1 MRGGSST
8 RAGSFAMT
16 KRPHV
21 ALIVET
27 STAYGR
33 RVLKGITHYVRSH
46 QPWSIFLEQRALTTK
61 PPAWLE
67 GWKGD
72 GIISRATDRRL
83 AEALTRSKI
92 PVVDLTDRHGDAG
105 FPLIRSDDE
114 AIGRL
119 AAEHLLGRG
128 FRRLAFCGFA
138 RESWSKRRLAAFADA
153 AREAGASCDRFET
166 PWFGSDVSWEEEQD
180 LLTAWLRDLPRP
192 VGVMAC
198 NDVRGQHV
206 IDACARIG
214 LAVPEEVAVI
224 GVDDDEL
231 LCDLCDP
238 PLSSVIA
245 NPQRVGY
252 LAAELLDAL
261 IHGKQPPARVQMVE
275 PLGIATRQS
284 TDIAAI
290 DDPDIALAV
299 KLIRENACKGLNLDE
314 LLAAVPL
321 SRSILERRLRKH
333 LGLSPLGL
341 IRQTQIKRIQQLL
354 VETDLP
360 LEQIGPLAGFKHAEH
375 MCVVFKREVGQT
387 PGTYRRQTRG

>member
-1 MRGGSST
+1 MG
-8 RAGSFAMT
+8 

-27 STAYGR
+27 SSAYGR
-33 RVLKGITHYVRSH
+33 LVLKGITRYLRSH
-46 QPWSIFLEQRALTTK
+46 HPWSIFLEQRALTTK
-61 PPAWLE
+61 PPDWLQR
-67 GWKGD
+67 WRGD

-83 AEALTRSKI
+83 AEAMARSRI
-92 PVVDLTDRHGDAG
+92 PVVDLTDRHGVTD

-119 AAEHLLGRG
+119 AAEHLLERG
-128 FRRLAFCGFA
+128 FRTLAFCGFE
-138 RESWSKRRLAAFADA
+138 RESWSRRRHDAFAAA
-153 AREAGASCDRFET
+153 ARDAGASCGHFET
-166 PWFGSDVSWEEEQD
+166 PWFAPDTSWEDAQGD
-180 LLTAWLRDLPRP
+180 LTDWLRSLPRP

-231 LCDLCDP
+231 LCELCDP

-245 NPQRVGY
+245 NPERIGY
-252 LAAELLDAL
+252 LAAEALDGL
-261 IHGKQPPARVQMVE
+261 IAGAAPPPRVRVVE

-284 TDIAAI
+284 TDITAI

-299 KLIRENACKGLNLDE
+299 KLIREDACKGISVEE
-314 LLAAVPL
+314 LLARVPL

-333 LGLSPLGL
+333 LGLSPMGL
-341 IRQTQIKRIQQLL
+341 IRQVQIKRIRQLL
-354 VETDLP
+354 AETDLP
-360 LEQIGPLAGFKHAEH
+360 LEQIGPLAGFKHPEH

-387 PGTYRRQTRG
+387 PGAYRRISRG

>member
-1 MRGGSST
+1 MT
-8 RAGSFAMT
+8 R
-16 KRPHV
+16 RPHV

-27 STAYGR
+27 SSAYGR
-33 RVLKGITHYVRSH
+33 RVLRGITAYVRSH
-46 QPWSIFLEQRALTTK
+46 QPWSIFLEQRALTTR
-61 PPAWLE
+61 PPGWLE

-83 AEALTRSKI
+83 AEALVRSRI

-105 FPLIRSDDE
+105 FPQIRSDDE

-128 FRRLAFCGFA
+128 FRCLAFCGFE
-138 RESWSKRRLAAFADA
+138 RESWSKRRLDAFAEA

-166 PWFGSDVSWEEEQD
+166 PWFGSDVSWEDEQAD
-180 LLTAWLRDLPRP
+180 LTAWLKGLPRP

-214 LAVPEEVAVI
+214 VAVPEEVAVI
-224 GVDDDEL
+224 GVDDDSL
-231 LCDLCDP
+231 LCELCDP

-245 NPQRVGY
+245 NPERVGY

-261 IHGKQPPARVQMVE
+261 IRGERPESRVQTVE

-284 TDIAAI
+284 TDVAAI
-290 DDPDIALAV
+290 DDPDIALVV
-299 KLIRENACKGLNLDE
+299 KLVRENACKGLNVDD

-333 LGLSPLGL
+333 VGLSPLGL

-360 LEQIGPLAGFKHAEH
+360 LDQIGPLAGFKHPEH
-375 MCVVFKREVGQT
+375 MSVVFKREVGQT
-387 PGTYRRQTRG
+387 PGAYRRGARG